1 MGMYVNDLKDYDPIT
16 VAKLKVRAERQREAD
31 KWNQKLLAK
40 PTDKHYE
47 HMKEWKP
54 YNP

>member
-1 MGMYVNDLKDYDPIT
+1 MGMYVNGLKDYDPIT
-16 VAKLKVRAERQREAD
+16 VAKLKAEQREAG

-47 HMKEWKP
+47 HKEDWKP
-54 YNP
+54 YIP